1 MLQAFR
7 NILVPVDFTLNTEVA
22 INKSLELIDEE
33 GSAIH
38 LLHVNKSGYS
48 FKKGTHFGQGKKL
61 AEWKESI
68 EDYHPSI
75 SVQIAIKEAASVQI
89 AIKEKAEEIG
99 ADLIVIGQTSS
110 HNWLPVLKTVLPMH
124 LAAST
129 QIPVLTVKPGA
140 LHNKPKTVVVP
151 IADEIP
157 NIKILA
163 LELLCKKVRLNVH
176 LVTFVDDRNVPS
188 EFSASALLQV
198 YQWLKAKLHC
208 PVEYAVMHGP
218 NRAKAILQYA
228 EKNNADILLVYPKKE
243 TQLGWWNQHI
253 PDVLPAHSKVQVLA
267 VQPAV
272 HEL

>member
-1 MLQAFR
+1 MDVPSFK
-7 NILVPVDFTLNTEVA
+7 NILVPVDFSVNTEVA
-22 INKSLELIDEE
+22 INKTLELIEE
-33 GSAIH
+33 GSVIH
-38 LLHVNKSGYS
+38 LLHVIRPGQSR
-48 FKKGTHFGQGKKL
+48 KKEIYADHKRKL
-61 AEWKESI
+61 NEWKETI

-75 SVQIAIKEAASVQI
+75 IVELSVAISGSVQNAIKQ
-89 AIKEKAEEIG
+89 KAEEINAG
-99 ADLIVIGQTSS
+99 LVVIGQSS
-110 HNWLPVLKTVLPMH
+110 THYWLTVLKTVLPMQ

-129 QIPVLTVKPGA
+129 HIPVLTVKPGA
-140 LHNKPKTVVVP
+140 LHNKPKTVIVP

-157 NIKILA
+157 DIKINA
-163 LELLCKKVRLNVH
+163 LELLCKKARLNIH
-176 LVTFVDDRNVPS
+176 LVTFIDDKNAPS

-253 PDVLPAHSKVQVLA
+253 SDVLPADSKVQILA

-272 HEL
+272 